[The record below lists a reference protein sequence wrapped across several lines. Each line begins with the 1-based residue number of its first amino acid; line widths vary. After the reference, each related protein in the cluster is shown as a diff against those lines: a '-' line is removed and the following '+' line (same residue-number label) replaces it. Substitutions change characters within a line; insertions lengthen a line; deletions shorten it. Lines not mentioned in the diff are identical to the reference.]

1 MDSCACQK
9 AWLPV
14 LSMVAMI
21 TVPEVVLT
29 PHMSHASHHVA
40 LLMMYFLHKNYHLKM
55 DNLFTGRQW
64 AREDTGQTIL
74 TSH

>member
-9 AWLPV
+9 TWLPV
-14 LSMVAMI
+14 LSMVEMI

-40 LLMMYFLHKNYHLKM
+40 LLMTNFLHKHYNLKI
-55 DNLFTGRQW
+55 DNLFT
-64 AREDTGQTIL
+64 
-74 TSH
+74 